1 MKSSHRPVGLLAPA
15 VVLLLAVTGCSSGAG
30 APVPVPDPPA
40 AEAALCRALARE
52 LPDTVAGQ
60 ERSDPSPDSELTAG
74 WGDGAIVL
82 RCGVPRPEKMSDP
95 QSQGIDANGVN
106 WMLERPEGSGPRFTS
121 VYRKTYVEVSLDARY
136 ANDAGPLVDL
146 AAPVARAIPC
156 ALSEECSESDAPG
169 AAS

>member
-1 MKSSHRPVGLLAPA
+1 MTSSHRPFGLPA
-15 VVLLLAVTGCSSGAG
+15 SAAVLLLAVTGCSADAQAS
-30 APVPVPDPPA
+30 VPVPTPPA

-95 QSQGIDANGVN
+95 QAEAVSADGVR
-106 WMLERPEGSGPRFTS
+106 WMLEQPEAGGPRFTS
-121 VYRKTYVEVSLDARY
+121 VYRATYVEVTLGERY
-136 ANDAGPLVDL
+136 AHDVGPLADL
-146 AAPVARAIPC
+146 AAPVDRTVPC
-156 ALSEECSESDAPG
+156 ALEPECR
-169 AAS
+169 